1 MPAQLAR
8 AQLEARAMAEPDLA
22 IALRYEPGGDD
33 APRVTAKGRG
43 AIAAQIV
50 AVARDHRVAVRRDGS
65 LAQLL
70 GSLQIDSP
78 IPVAAFAAVA
88 EILAHLYRV
97 DQQLARR
104 HGRAPQP

>member
-1 MPAQLAR
+1 M
-8 AQLEARAMAEPDLA
+8 EEPDFA
-22 IALRYEPGGDD
+22 IALRYDPAGDE

-50 AVARDHRVAVRRDGS
+50 AVARDHGVAVRHDRS

-70 GSLQIDSP
+70 ASVEIDSP
-78 IPVAAFAAVA
+78 IPLAAFAAVA
-88 EILAHLYRV
+88 EILALLYRV

-104 HGRAPQP
+104 HGHAAQP

>member
-1 MPAQLAR
+1 
-8 AQLEARAMAEPDLA
+8 MADPELA
-22 IALRYEPGGDD
+22 IALSYDPDRNQ

-50 AVARDHRVAVRRDGS
+50 AVARDHGVALRRDHS

-70 GSLQIDSP
+70 ASVEIDSP
-78 IPVAAFAAVA
+78 IPIAAFAAVA

-97 DQQLARR
+97 DQQLAKR
-104 HGRAPQP
+104 HGRPAQP

>member
-1 MPAQLAR
+1 M
-8 AQLEARAMAEPDLA
+8 EDPDLA
-22 IALRYEPGGDD
+22 VALRYQPGDD
-33 APRVTAKGRG
+33 EPRVAAKGRG

-50 AVARDHRVAVRRDGS
+50 AVARDHGVAVRRDRS

-70 GSLQIDSP
+70 GTLEIDSP
-78 IPVAAFAAVA
+78 IPLAAFVAVA

-104 HGRAPQP
+104 HGHAAQP

>member
-1 MPAQLAR
+1 M
-8 AQLEARAMAEPDLA
+8 EDPDLA
-22 IALRYEPGGDD
+22 IALRYRPDGDEP
-33 APRVTAKGRG
+33 ARVTAKGRG

-50 AVARDHRVAVRRDGS
+50 AVARDHGIALRRDRS

-70 GSLQIDSP
+70 ASVEIDSP
-78 IPVAAFAAVA
+78 IPLPAFAAVA

-104 HGRAPQP
+104 HGRSAQP

>member
-1 MPAQLAR
+1 M
-8 AQLEARAMAEPDLA
+8 EDPDLA
-22 IALRYEPGGDD
+22 IALRYQPDGDEP
-33 APRVTAKGRG
+33 PRVTAKGRG

-50 AVARDHRVAVRRDGS
+50 AVARAHGVALRRDRS

-70 GSLQIDSP
+70 ASMDIDSP

-97 DQQLARR
+97 DQQLVRR
-104 HGRAPQP
+104 HGRTPQP

>member
-1 MPAQLAR
+1 
-8 AQLEARAMAEPDLA
+8 MAEPDLA
-22 IALRYEPGGDD
+22 IALRYEPGHDD

-50 AVARDHRVAVRRDGS
+50 AVARDHGVVVRQDDS
-65 LAQLL
+65 LAQVLS
-70 GSLQIDSP
+70 SLEIDSP

-97 DQQLARR
+97 DQQLAKR
-104 HGRAPQP
+104 HAHAAQP

>member
-1 MPAQLAR
+1 
-8 AQLEARAMAEPDLA
+8 MADPELA
-22 IALRYEPGGDD
+22 IALSYDPDRDQ

-50 AVARDHRVAVRRDGS
+50 AVARDHGVALRRDHS

-70 GSLQIDSP
+70 ASVEIDSP
-78 IPVAAFAAVA
+78 IPIAAFAAVA

-104 HGRAPQP
+104 HGRPAQP

>member
-1 MPAQLAR
+1 M
-8 AQLEARAMAEPDLA
+8 EDPDLA
-22 IALRYEPGGDD
+22 IALRYQPDGDEP
-33 APRVTAKGRG
+33 PRATAKGRG

-50 AVARDHRVAVRRDGS
+50 AVARAHGVALRRDRS

-70 GSLQIDSP
+70 ASMDIDSP

-97 DQQLARR
+97 DQQLVRR
-104 HGRAPQP
+104 HGRTPQP

>member
-1 MPAQLAR
+1 M
-8 AQLEARAMAEPDLA
+8 EDPDLA
-22 IALRYEPGGDD
+22 IALRYDPEEGDE
-33 APRVTAKGRG
+33 PRVTAKGRG

-50 AVARDHRVAVRRDGS
+50 AVARDHGVAVRRDRS

-70 GSLQIDSP
+70 GALEIDSP

-97 DQQLARR
+97 DRQLAAH
-104 HGRAPQP
+104 HGPAQDS

>member
-1 MPAQLAR
+1 MPGPQAR
-8 AQLEARAMAEPDLA
+8 AQLEAPVMAEPDLA
-22 IALRYEPGGDD
+22 IALRYQPEGDD

-50 AVARDHRVAVRRDGS
+50 AVARAHGVAVRRDRS

-70 GSLQIDSP
+70 ATLQIDSP

-88 EILAHLYRV
+88 AILAHLYRV
-97 DQQLARR
+97 DRQLARR
-104 HGRAPQP
+104 HGRDAQP

>member
-1 MPAQLAR
+1 M
-8 AQLEARAMAEPDLA
+8 EDPDLA
-22 IALRYEPGGDD
+22 IALRYDPERGD

-50 AVARDHRVAVRRDGS
+50 AVARDHGVAVRRDRP

-70 GSLQIDSP
+70 GSLEIDSP

-88 EILAHLYRV
+88 ATLTHLYRA
-97 DQQLARR
+97 DRQLATR
-104 HGRAPQP
+104 HGCAPHT

>member
-1 MPAQLAR
+1 
-8 AQLEARAMAEPDLA
+8 MAEPDLA
-22 IALRYEPGGDD
+22 IALSYEPEGDD

-50 AVARDHRVAVRRDGS
+50 AVARDHGVAVRRDDS

-70 GSLQIDSP
+70 SSLEIDSP

-88 EILAHLYRV
+88 SILARLYRA
-97 DQQLARR
+97 DQELARR
-104 HGRAPQP
+104 HGPAAQP

>member
-1 MPAQLAR
+1 
-8 AQLEARAMAEPDLA
+8 MAEPDLA
-22 IALRYEPGGDD
+22 IALRYEPEGDE

-50 AVARDHRVAVRRDGS
+50 GVARAHGVAVRRDHS
-65 LAQLL
+65 LAELL
-70 GSLQIDSP
+70 SNLEIDSP

-104 HGRAPQP
+104 HGRAAQP

>member
-1 MPAQLAR
+1 M
-8 AQLEARAMAEPDLA
+8 EDPDLA
-22 IALRYEPGGDD
+22 IALRYHPDGDE

-50 AVARDHRVAVRRDGS
+50 AVARDHGVALRRDRS

-70 GSLQIDSP
+70 ASVEIDSP

-104 HGRAPQP
+104 HGRTVQP

>member
-1 MPAQLAR
+1 M
-8 AQLEARAMAEPDLA
+8 EDPDLA
-22 IALRYEPGGDD
+22 IALRYDPEGDD
-33 APRVTAKGRG
+33 APRVAAKGRG

-50 AVARDHRVAVRRDGS
+50 AVARDHGIAVRRDRS

-70 GSLQIDSP
+70 GALEIDSP

-104 HGRAPQP
+104 RGHPAQP